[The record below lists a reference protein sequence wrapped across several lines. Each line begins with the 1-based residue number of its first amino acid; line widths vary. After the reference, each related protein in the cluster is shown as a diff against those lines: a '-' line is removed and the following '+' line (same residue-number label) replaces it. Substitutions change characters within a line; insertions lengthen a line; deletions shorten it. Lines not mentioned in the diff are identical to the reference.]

1 MQVRGGARGVV
12 DRDAR
17 SEPERARAAGRRHL
31 HDPHAGRRL
40 HVDVA
45 VPAERLE
52 VEGLRAVD
60 VGDRDHDELELHLH
74 GASSLLRRACRTGT
88 TNGSAARGHRCR
100 SGSAPRG
107 WGRRERRAEVAVRR
121 YVVSV
126 CTSID
131 GYQEGV
137 AGDLSVMPFDDGFS
151 RHNIELLRAASTVL
165 HGGRTYDGGAY
176 WARVLEDDAQ
186 PPVEQD
192 IARINL
198 DLEHVVVSDSLEVD
212 PSWPWAAITRIV
224 RRADAQDELR
234 RLKAGDGGD
243 VVTYGSATTWSPL
256 LEAGLV
262 DELDVLIGPA
272 VLGDGGKLF
281 SGSRV
286 PLRLLDVAVVPD
298 SQLVRLRY
306 DARP

>member
-1 MQVRGGARGVV
+1 M
-12 DRDAR
+12 
-17 SEPERARAAGRRHL
+17 
-31 HDPHAGRRL
+31 
-40 HVDVA
+40 
-45 VPAERLE
+45 
-52 VEGLRAVD
+52 
-60 VGDRDHDELELHLH
+60 
-74 GASSLLRRACRTGT
+74 
-88 TNGSAARGHRCR
+88 
-100 SGSAPRG
+100 
-107 WGRRERRAEVAVRR
+107 RR

-137 AGDLSVMPFDDGFS
+137 AGDLSVMPFDEGFS

-186 PPVEQD
+186 PPIEKD

-224 RRADAQDELR
+224 RRADAPDELR